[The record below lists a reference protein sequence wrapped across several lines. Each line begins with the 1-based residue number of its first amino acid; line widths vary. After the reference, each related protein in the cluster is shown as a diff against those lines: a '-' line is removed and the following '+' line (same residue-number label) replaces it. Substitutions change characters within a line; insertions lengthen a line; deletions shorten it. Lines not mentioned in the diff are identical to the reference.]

1 MTTYVDVFTGSN
13 IYPTDISLTKVDL
26 TASITLWWPQEA
38 QPNQPIASSIVQ
50 IDSSTAAN
58 WVITMPDARRTSI
71 GDTTL
76 FNNLSSQV
84 VIINDAGGTQIVSLD
99 PGTQW
104 QIYLANNTTLA
115 GVFEVYQFGAGTSTA
130 NASALAGAG
139 LKAINSR
146 LAQSANVTG
155 FTSSFALADTDRA
168 QMFNFELSAAGV
180 TVTLPDPS
188 VVGNDWFVQLR
199 NSGEASISLVPFASE
214 TIDGLSSLTFNPGF
228 SAFILCDGTNYYTV
242 GFGQG
247 ASFAFEYIVVD
258 LDTVATDYVLA
269 GSELNRVGY
278 GFEGTLGASITVIVP
293 PTVQQYWVYNNT
305 VDNGDVL
312 SIATAAQKALGNEL
326 ALVRGDHII
335 TYCDGS
341 DVWPTS
347 AAAVVGAINGGTF

>member
-13 IYPTDISLTKVDL
+13 IYPTDVSLTKLDL

-58 WVITMPDARRTSI
+58 WIITMPDARRTSI

-76 FNNLSSQV
+76 FNNLSSRV

-104 QIYLANNTTLA
+104 QVYLASNTTQA

-139 LKAINSR
+139 LKAISSK
-146 LAQSANVTG
+146 LAQSASVTG
-155 FTSSFALADTDRA
+155 FTSSFNLASTDRA
-168 QMFNFELSAAGV
+168 ELFNFLESAAGV
-180 TVTLPDPS
+180 EVTLPNPS
-188 VVGNDWFVQLR
+188 VAQNDWFVQLR
-199 NSGEASISLVPFASE
+199 NSGASSITLLPFASE
-214 TIDGLSSLTFNPGF
+214 TIDGLSSLTFNPGD
-228 SAFILCDGTNYYTV
+228 SAFIMCDGTNYCTV
-242 GFGQG
+242 GFGQN
-247 ASFAFEYIVVD
+247 ANFAFEYIIID
-258 LDTVATDYVLA
+258 LDGVGTDYTLS

-278 GFEGTLGASITVIVP
+278 EFTGSMTASFTVIVP
-293 PTVQQYWVYNNT
+293 ATVQQYWVFNNT
-305 VDNGDVL
+305 VDTGDAL

-326 ALVRGDHII
+326 SLVRGNSVI
-335 TYCDGS
+335 TYCNGT
-341 DVWPTS
+341 DVIATVASPV
-347 AAAVVGAINGGTF
+347 AAAINGGTF